1 MSKILSLDNL
11 QRFLLIMMS
20 ENVDLYLQQNFGIV
34 EVSHEI
40 MRANKKDSARRIIG
54 RVTWRIIRRITRR
67 ITRRIQ
73 LPVHIQRTFSIWR
86 TTFRLPLSALTSWK
100 ANTTPISSPVST
112 IISTSSAV
120 VSQGKS
126 TRVWWCWWWCIGR
139 TTICQPFQG
148 LRRSEIGNGVC
159 EHGFGEEEV
168 RWKREGKED
177 LE

>member
-11 QRFLLIMMS
+11 QRFLLIIMS

-34 EVSHEI
+34 EVSHENT
-40 MRANKKDSARRIIG
+40 RANMNDSTR
-54 RVTWRIIRRITRR
+54 RIIRRITRR

-86 TTFRLPLSALTSWK
+86 TTFRLPLSSLTSWK
-100 ANTTPISSPVST
+100 ANTTPISSRVST

-126 TRVWWCWWWCIGR
+126 TRVWWCWWWCIGH

-148 LRRSEIGNGVC
+148 LRRLVMGNEVC
-159 EHGFGEEEV
+159 ENGFGE
-168 RWKREGKED
+168 KDK
-177 LE
+177 